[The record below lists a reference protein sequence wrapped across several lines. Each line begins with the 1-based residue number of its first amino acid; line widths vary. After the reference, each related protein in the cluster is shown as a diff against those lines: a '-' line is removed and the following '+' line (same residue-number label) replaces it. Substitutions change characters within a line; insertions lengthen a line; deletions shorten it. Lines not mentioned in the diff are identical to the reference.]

1 MAGIG
6 FELRKLLNKGS
17 LISQLQAY
25 SYAGII
31 SSGPWVLSILGILL
45 IGLLS
50 TEQEISLVYV
60 AQFQVS
66 VTYLMAVSLILTGPL
81 QLLFTRFVSD
91 RIYEKQ
97 DAIILPNLLGV
108 ITLVTLVS
116 GALGVILLLLFFSGS
131 LIYQLSMLTG
141 FVTLCNIW
149 IVVVLLSAIKEWKLI
164 LFSFFIGYSITVGA
178 SLSLRPY
185 GLEGLMIGF
194 LLGHGILFFLLLAQ
208 VLRSYPGRRF
218 IAFEFFNLNKVFLSL
233 AFTGFFYN
241 FAIWAD
247 KLIFWFNPFTST
259 SVIGPL
265 RISPIYDLPIFL
277 AYLSIVPGM
286 AVFLIRMETDF
297 AEQHEA
303 FYNAIREGDTL
314 DNIFTIKS
322 KMISTLRK
330 GIYEIFKVQGLTILI
345 LFALGD
351 HLLRWF
357 DISPLYRLLFNVD
370 IVAVGVQ
377 LLLLVILNILFYF
390 DQRRVVLQITLLFLL
405 SNIFLTL
412 LSQYLGPVFY
422 GYGFASALVLSSII
436 GLAILIKKLDHIE
449 YETFMLQPVKI

>member
-1 MAGIG
+1 MA
-6 FELRKLLNKGS
+6 F
-17 LISQLQAY
+17 
-25 SYAGII
+25 
-31 SSGPWVLSILGILL
+31 
-45 IGLLS
+45 
-50 TEQEISLVYV
+50 
-60 AQFQVS
+60 
-66 VTYLMAVSLILTGPL
+66 SLILTGPL

-97 DAIILPNLLGV
+97 NTVILPNLLGV
-108 ITLVTLVS
+108 ITLVTLIS
-116 GALGVILLLLFFSGS
+116 GTLGIILLHIFFSGS

-164 LFSFFIGYSITVGA
+164 LLSFFIGYGITVGA

-208 VLRSYPGRRF
+208 VLHSYPGQKF
-218 IAFEFFNLNKVFLSL
+218 IAFEFLNLNKIFLSL

-241 FAIWAD
+241 VAIWAD
-247 KLIFWFNPFTST
+247 KLIFWFNPLTSI
-259 SVIGPL
+259 SVIDPL

-297 AEQHEA
+297 AEQYEA

-314 DNIFTIKS
+314 ENILTIKN

-351 HLLRWF
+351 NLLRWF
-357 DISPLYRLLFNVD
+357 GISPLYRILFNVD

-390 DQRRVVLQITLLFLL
+390 DQRRIVLQITLLFLL
-405 SNIFLTL
+405 SNISFTL
-412 LSQYLGPVFY
+412 VSQYLGPIFY
-422 GYGFASALVLSSII
+422 GYGFASALVLSSIV
-436 GLAILIKKLDHIE
+436 GLAVLIKKLDHIE